1 MLCLMIDKRLLVEQM
16 MLNVCRILSII
27 FSFAQSNL
35 LFLQTSVIIS
45 IYLFNI
51 VKNLYRYMYKYI
63 YEYMYKYIYKYI
75 YNIYIYVYIYVHIY
89 TGIYIYIYIFY
100 VNLCQVLYVL
110 FLINFSF
117 IYIKY

>member
-1 MLCLMIDKRLLVEQM
+1 MIDKRLLVKQM

-75 YNIYIYVYIYVHIY
+75 YNIYIYMYTYMYIYIQVYIY
-89 TGIYIYIYIFY
+89 IYIYIYIFY